1 MAEEGSVVLL
11 LRAHRQLVPLALQ
24 RVVRDRITLG
34 VNLVLLRPIFL
45 ERPPLPPAFP
55 PAFPHPLS
63 WFRAHAQLLINH
75 RPFNNLT

>member
-1 MAEEGSVVLL
+1 MAEEASVGLL

-45 ERPPLPPAFP
+45 ERPPLSPVFP

-63 WFRAHAQLLINH
+63 WFRAHAHLLINH
-75 RPFNNLT
+75 PFNNLT

>member
-45 ERPPLPPAFP
+45 ERPPLS
-55 PAFPHPLS
+55 PAFPHPPT
-63 WFRAHAQLLINH
+63 WFRAHAHLLIT